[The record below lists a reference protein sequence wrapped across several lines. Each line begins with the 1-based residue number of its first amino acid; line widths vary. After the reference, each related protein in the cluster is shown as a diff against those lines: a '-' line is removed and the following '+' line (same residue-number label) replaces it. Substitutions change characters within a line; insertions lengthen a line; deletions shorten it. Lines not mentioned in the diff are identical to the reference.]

1 MKKACLFLLLLVA
14 FVAGCSKFEAEESGS
29 QSFTV
34 VTLPEEYSAL
44 QFDSEVLAQ
53 TITFIAT
60 KPWEILLSEQT
71 KSSPDWIEVSP
82 MSGEAGTVTLS
93 IVLSENMGVEERSAS
108 IIIISNGEESEIT
121 LTQEAFTP
129 ILSLSSASE
138 SVTSVAGTLSID
150 VTSNIDWEVSGAPS
164 WLAVSA
170 ESGSGN
176 EALTFIYGANEA
188 TESRSATVKLSNA
201 TYSKEVEFTL
211 TQEAFTPILSLS
223 SASESVTSVAGTLSI
238 DVTSNID
245 WEVSG
250 APSWLAVSAES
261 GSGNEALTFIY
272 GANEA
277 TESRSATVKLSNATY
292 SKEVEFTLTQEAF
305 TPILSLSS
313 ASESVTS
320 VAGTLSIDVTS
331 NIDWEVSGAPSWLAV
346 SAESGSGN
354 EALTFIYG
362 ANEATESR
370 SATVKLSNATYSK
383 EVEFTLTQE
392 AFTPILSL
400 SSASESVTSVAGTL
414 SIDVTSNIDW
424 EVSGAPSWLAVS
436 AESGSGNEALTFIYG
451 ANEATEIRS
460 ATVKLS
466 NATYSKEVE
475 FTLTQEA
482 FTPTLSLSSASAST
496 TCDAGTLSIDVTSNT
511 DWSITN
517 TSSWITLS
525 QSQGSGDQ
533 SITITYDANKTYNE
547 RVGTLSIAID
557 GTVQEFTLTQAGEV
571 FVATLSVNPA
581 NKSVAKESGSFTINV
596 ISNTEWT
603 ISNSLSW
610 VALSQTSGSG
620 NVSVT
625 VSYEANTTYVSRSG
639 SFDVLVDGI
648 TQSVTIEQES
658 EIFVPTL
665 SLDKES
671 ISIDEAAGT
680 FTIAVTSNTDWTT
693 SGTPT
698 WLTLSPSQGNG
709 DQIITASYTANAS
722 IDSRVATITF
732 AVDGITY
739 SLTVSQSGDLSIE
752 PTDPDIKDWE
762 SGEADDGGIST
773 NVNNN

>member
-138 SVTSVAGTLSID
+138 SVTSVAGSLSID

-223 SASESVTSVAGTLSI
+223 SASESVTSVAGSLSI

-320 VAGTLSIDVTS
+320 VAGSLSIDVTS

-400 SSASESVTSVAGTL
+400 SSASESVTSVAGSL